1 MRRFRLHAFGF
12 IMYLVL
18 ALLKVALVNFYIKR
32 IYDDEQDNDNKKK
45 MFYTAI
51 N

>member
-18 ALLKVALVNFYIKR
+18 ALLKVALVNFPL
-32 IYDDEQDNDNKKK
+32 NKYMMMMTTSTLQKSN
-45 MFYTAI
+45 I
-51 N
+51 RQQ